1 VLLLKAKEKL
11 IWGRQLAVSPQD
23 KGENQERGMG
33 LVEHL
38 PPQCQNP
45 KFKLQY
51 CQKKKTK
58 QDEKGKRGEEKRKS
72 KPAGQQWLMP
82 IILATREA
90 EIRKITVRSQAGL
103 ARPYLKNR
111 MVE

>member
-51 CQKKKTK
+51 CQKKKK
-58 QDEKGKRGEEKRKS
+58 QNRMRKEREEKKKGKVNQLGS
-72 KPAGQQWLMP
+72 
-82 IILATREA
+82 
-90 EIRKITVRSQAGL
+90 SGL
-103 ARPYLKNR
+103 CL
-111 MVE
+111 